1 MIGYKIREKFRIRTF
16 GIGSYD
22 TNINM
27 YFENSYLFEGL
38 GIDNYNDDESQM
50 KLKSI
55 RMKSVTPTPAPR
67 SMSPAIRNEIDELKK
82 HAVDSET
89 SKAHF
94 FVSKEI
100 YLFITN

>member
-1 MIGYKIREKFRIRTF
+1 MAIT
-16 GIGSYD
+16 SN
-22 TNINM
+22 NIKALC
-27 YFENSYLFEGL
+27 LFEGL

-94 FVSKEI
+94 FFVNKEI
-100 YLFITN
+100 CLDSIFH

>member
-1 MIGYKIREKFRIRTF
+1 MAITSNNVKALC
-16 GIGSYD
+16 
-22 TNINM
+22 
-27 YFENSYLFEGL
+27 LFEGL

-82 HAVDSET
+82 HVVDSET
-89 SKAHF
+89 SKVHSC
-94 FVSKEI
+94 FVNKKGYVLI
-100 YLFITN
+100 RFFITN

>member
-1 MIGYKIREKFRIRTF
+1 MTIR
-16 GIGSYD
+16 D
-22 TNINM
+22 TNINVLKIRT
-27 YFENSYLFEGL
+27 YLFEGL

-89 SKAHF
+89 SKANF
-94 FVSKEI
+94 FVNKRICLDSI
-100 YLFITN
+100 FHY

>member
-1 MIGYKIREKFRIRTF
+1 
-16 GIGSYD
+16 
-22 TNINM
+22 
-27 YFENSYLFEGL
+27 
-38 GIDNYNDDESQM
+38 M

-82 HAVDSET
+82 HAIDSET

-94 FVSKEI
+94 FVNKEI
-100 YLFITN
+100 YLDPIFHYYLIFHFIVKTVWKEISKSCGSKSNILLSK

>member
-22 TNINM
+22 KGYKYQ
-27 YFENSYLFEGL
+27 YFENSYLFVGL

-94 FVSKEI
+94 FCK
-100 YLFITN
+100 